1 MKQSISAS
9 VAALGSILLLAGCQ
23 TGKAPGAAQPG
34 EPAVESVSCADG
46 CEIVSDDGLVQLLS
60 GKSVV
65 FLKGIRFRFAPGR
78 YGSSFSIDWNDGGK
92 PVSGSWQVEGDRVRL
107 SMWNNPRMGTVIMSF
122 YRYDDGRILCIDRTK
137 EPQTSTPCRIE

>member
-1 MKQSISAS
+1 MKQLAS

-65 FLKGIRFRFAPGR
+65 LKSGMEFRFAPGR
-78 YGSSFSIDWNDGGK
+78 NNRSFSLDWNDGGK
-92 PVSGSWQVEGDRVRL
+92 PLAGRWQVDHDRVRL
-107 SMWNNPRMGTVIMSF
+107 SILNNPQMGTVIMSF
-122 YRYDDGRILCIDRTK
+122 YRYDDGRILCIDTK
-137 EPQTSTPCRIE
+137 EPRKESPCRIE